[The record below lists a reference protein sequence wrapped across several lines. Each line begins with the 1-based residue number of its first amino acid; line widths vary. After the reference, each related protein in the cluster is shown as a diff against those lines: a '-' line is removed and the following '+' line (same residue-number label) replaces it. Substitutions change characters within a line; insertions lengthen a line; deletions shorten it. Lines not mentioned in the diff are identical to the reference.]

1 MWRCNHVLR
10 IVDRIIQRR
19 NLPTVRCMYSTYKS
33 PRSNT
38 TTRKNIP
45 TSLHMSKTHTDT
57 YVRTRNPIN
66 PSLNPPHSIP
76 IQKPTIPTT
85 PNPPLHVI
93 PPNPIS
99 NSSPNHRPPNTQ
111 YASQRIL
118 PRPPTAPEP
127 SLAHPPRTPP
137 SQNSNTL
144 ARHGNQRD
152 TVDTHCRI
160 RSFGF
165 GRWGGVVFVVGTS
178 VVLFGSVVGDRI
190 GIYMERRCALLRF

>member
-1 MWRCNHVLR
+1 MLWMRLRGWCWDGRVRFHRDGKVWIGVCIGIGIGARKEGIDVWRCNHVLR

-93 PPNPIS
+93 PPIQSPI
-99 NSSPNHRPPNTQ
+99 PHPITDPPIRN
-111 YASQRIL
+111 
-118 PRPPTAPEP
+118 
-127 SLAHPPRTPP
+127 TPP
-137 SQNSNTL
+137 SVSCQDPLPHPNPRSPTRR
-144 ARHGNQRD
+144 ARPHPK
-152 TVDTHCRI
+152 TATH
-160 RSFGF
+160 
-165 GRWGGVVFVVGTS
+165 
-178 VVLFGSVVGDRI
+178 
-190 GIYMERRCALLRF
+190 